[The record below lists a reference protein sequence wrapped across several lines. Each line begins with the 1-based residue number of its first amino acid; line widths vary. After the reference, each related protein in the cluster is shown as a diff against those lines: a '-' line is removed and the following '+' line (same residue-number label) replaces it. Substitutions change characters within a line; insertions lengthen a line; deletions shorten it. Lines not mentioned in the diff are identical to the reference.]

1 MVDTLAPKRV
11 FTQKQLNTK
20 LTPISEQV
28 LRTKP
33 RPSLLDDRPKVVG
46 TATSLIDKQSQDF
59 LLDINSMAPKAVT
72 KEQKQTV
79 KSSEETTQE
88 KQTGMRTQ
96 VESPQGESLVMRPV
110 EYAANGVK
118 DKEVSGPILVGEKGA
133 ELVVPT
139 GEGKVSILDA
149 KTTSGLMQFPGYGD
163 EMITT
168 KEVSPGEQIFEKK
181 EKTKNFRGGSKNFR
195 NQEEFVKIPRADE
208 GEDFINYMKKVENA
222 RLLAGDTSMLQ
233 HDSAEGGNKTIAYG
247 HKLTDAEVK
256 SGKVYGYDIENL
268 TMDQANEILKL
279 DLSKAY
285 SQLTETFGREFLN
298 LDDRRKQMLVDMQF
312 NLGSLN
318 AFPKFTKAVFA
329 EDESTMMKEYKRAFK
344 DPESGEMKPLKGRNR
359 DFNKYFFEGMAKTS
373 LLSKPVKKAEK
384 GAKNVEIGK
393 AEPAGFFF
401 RNPRTPDKPSGG
413 EKLFNFLFGDTVMP
427 LDEKETPSLLGNPPS
442 MKPALDTSKPP
453 FSDSEPFD
461 PNKLYDP
468 DAYSGI
474 NIDYFYNNLDEMV
487 DYSIK
492 LKKGKDYTPTPKEQE
507 EEREDLMGRYDALF
521 DLQMQDTEE
530 QLEERN
536 FNERFKMDPNF
547 SVGI

>member
-149 KTTSGLMQFPGYGD
+149 KTTSGLMMP
-163 EMITT
+163 
-168 KEVSPGEQIFEKK
+168 
-181 EKTKNFRGGSKNFR
+181 
-195 NQEEFVKIPRADE
+195 
-208 GEDFINYMKKVENA
+208 MKKAEKGMDDINIASAMKSDDAYTDFNITDFLLKDKDSDAQKNLEKFVDVVHNIESSRGRNLNNKSSAAGDFQFKTLTDSNDPTSTKGSAFMTGLQRVENFYNAYDQTVPYWVEEA
-222 RLLAGDTSMLQ
+222 RQHNDPNKLSYSEQKELFLVNLQQQKGTDDLLDKML
-233 HDSAEGGNKTIAYG
+233 EG
-247 HKLTDAEVK
+247 
-256 SGKVYGYDIENL
+256 DIE
-268 TMDQANEILKL
+268 A
-279 DLSKAY
+279 SK
-285 SQLTETFGREFLN
+285 QLYGQFHHTNTKVLNDERVQDIFDRSYFGTKRGTSTG
-298 LDDRRKQMLVDMQF
+298 
-312 NLGSLN
+312 LGAPLRYN
-318 AFPKFTKAVFA
+318 VPEGPTK
-329 EDESTMMKEYKRAFK
+329 RII
-344 DPESGEMKPLKGRNR
+344 
-359 DFNKYFFEGMAKTS
+359 
-373 LLSKPVKKAEK
+373 KPVRKAEK

-393 AEPAGFFF
+393 AEPVGFFF

-413 EKLFNFLFGDTVMP
+413 EKLLNFLFGDTVMP

-507 EEREDLMGRYDALF
+507 EEKKDLMGRYDALF
-521 DLQMQDTEE
+521 DLQMQDTED
-530 QLEERN
+530 QVEEKN
-536 FNERFKMDPNF
+536 FNERFEMDPNF